1 VPPARVQCAR
11 SRRRRARPPRE
22 RLEKAATT
30 RHETRVRTALEGA
43 RTMARRTG
51 KAITKAGAKA
61 GLTGLAALLLLAACE
76 PKTAIRGNLPRESQ
90 LQEIRVGQDS
100 KSRVRDILGTPS
112 TIGTFDQDVWYYMS
126 QKTEQWAFFEP
137 EIVDHKILA
146 LYFDANDRNSSACPR
161 PRRAIACTASRA
173 TQ

>member
-1 VPPARVQCAR
+1 
-11 SRRRRARPPRE
+11 
-22 RLEKAATT
+22 
-30 RHETRVRTALEGA
+30 
-43 RTMARRTG
+43 MARRTG

-146 LYFDANDRNSSACPR
+146 LYFDANDRLQNMV
-161 PRRAIACTASRA
+161 TY
-173 TQ
+173 TQEDLRDIDYAERQTPTSGREFTFLEQMFGNLGRFRN